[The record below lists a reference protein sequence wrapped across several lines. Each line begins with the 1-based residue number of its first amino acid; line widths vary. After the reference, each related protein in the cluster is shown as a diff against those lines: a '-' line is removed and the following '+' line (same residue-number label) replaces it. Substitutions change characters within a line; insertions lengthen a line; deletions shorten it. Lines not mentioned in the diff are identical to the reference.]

1 MVATARITIRFLLLF
16 QTAKIERNETVA
28 RKMWGLNFPYAVI
41 IEIRVKI

>member
-1 MVATARITIRFLLLF
+1 MVVTARITIRFLLLF

-28 RKMWGLNFPYAVI
+28 RKDVRYFPYAVI